1 MSHADKRTS
10 AIVAIIVLIHIA
22 ILITFLFL
30 PTLSYLTAATNLVI
44 GSSICIYW
52 IQKQLRITQH
62 IFELR
67 ETIAL
72 TLEVVVIGCSIY
84 SLLVSEQTAWLSTAN
99 LFILIVHLLMLLAFL
114 VFMLTFKMK
123 KMF

>member
-1 MSHADKRTS
+1 MSLSDKRIS
-10 AIVAIIVLIHIA
+10 AVVATVIMIHIA
-22 ILITFLFL
+22 IFVTVLFL
-30 PTLSYLTAATNLVI
+30 PTLSYLTAVVNLVI

-67 ETIAL
+67 EIIAL

-84 SLLVSEQTAWLSTAN
+84 SILLSEQIARLDVVN
-99 LFILIVHLLMLLAFL
+99 LFILIVHLLMLLVFL

-123 KMF
+123 KLF